1 MRKWENESV
10 PFSRQ
15 SKNRWSLSTSIISL
29 NHIKKVIYVSI
40 VFFILIC
47 FFNSKYLLSGHIL
60 SQKQSPV
67 LQETLM
73 ILDMIPCIDYF
84 IYMDDIVIY
93 MDDIFIYMDDFLWLL
108 GLTTCVFVIS
118 SMNKLAV
125 SSKQR
130 DEKFKILW
138 LENSRL

>member
-29 NHIKKVIYVSI
+29 NHIKKVIYVFI

-118 SMNKLAV
+118 SMNKWAV

>member
-1 MRKWENESV
+1 MKKWGNEERVSI

-15 SKNRWSLSTSIISL
+15 GKNRWSLSTSIISL

-73 ILDMIPCIDYF
+73 ILGMIPCIDYF
-84 IYMDDIVIY
+84 IYMDDIIIYMDDIFIY

-108 GLTTCVFVIS
+108 GLKTFIGVNTCFCY
-118 SMNKLAV
+118 
-125 SSKQR
+125 Q
-130 DEKFKILW
+130 
-138 LENSRL
+138 

>member
-29 NHIKKVIYVSI
+29 NHIKKVIYVFI

-138 LENSRL
+138 LENSRV